1 MLGLEMGGTTYIQ
14 LGDVCHRV
22 MWLSSIFL
30 LRKKLCQ
37 KKKFWKISGVY
48 KFFLFAKK
56 IWCFFWRG
64 NGYIVFHCVST
75 CPFVGTR
82 SQHRISSP
90 SKTQGKVPEAVPK
103 AKAKAKA
110 QQTVPGFLVN
120 MKMIEVCLE
129 HLFLT
134 RLLGA
139 HDALRLQDCI
149 VEIYPLASC
158 RACTGVIHWPWYP
171 ALLDNL
177 HVDSTFSVVKRA

>member
-1 MLGLEMGGTTYIQ
+1 MIILDFFVAQKIVSKEKVLENFGC
-14 LGDVCHRV
+14 L
-22 MWLSSIFL
+22 
-30 LRKKLCQ
+30 
-37 KKKFWKISGVY
+37 Y